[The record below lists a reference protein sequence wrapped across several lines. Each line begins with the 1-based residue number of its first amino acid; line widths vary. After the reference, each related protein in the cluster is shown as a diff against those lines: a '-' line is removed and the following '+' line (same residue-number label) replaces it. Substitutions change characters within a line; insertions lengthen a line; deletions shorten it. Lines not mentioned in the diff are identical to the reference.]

1 MILSPNNLLCKDF
14 FSHTVLYIA
23 GSLFFYFGWGGGTY
37 QKMFT
42 NTDINIRLW
51 YGKNILSLK
60 NNASKVTIS
69 DRNEKTSYI
78 HKQSQID

>member
-23 GSLFFYFGWGGGTY
+23 GSLFFYFGWGGAHIKKCLQT
-37 QKMFT
+37 QILTF
-42 NTDINIRLW
+42 D
-51 YGKNILSLK
+51 YGMEKNILSLK